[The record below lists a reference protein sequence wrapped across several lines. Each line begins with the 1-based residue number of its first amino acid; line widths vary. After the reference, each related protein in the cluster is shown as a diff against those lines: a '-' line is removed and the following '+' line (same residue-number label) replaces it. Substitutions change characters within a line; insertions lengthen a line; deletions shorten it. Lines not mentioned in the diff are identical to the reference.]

1 MRKAVIFSVFLGVLT
16 FTLAFPHGETPAM
29 AGTHAQ
35 QQGQQQQ
42 QPPPT
47 APGNTQI
54 TVSSQLVNV
63 DAVVTDNDGGFLT
76 GLKKENFRILED
88 GKPQI
93 IKNFTPSGEAP
104 ITIVILL
111 EFRADMETGN
121 FLAQVAKY
129 WAPEFLRNVKPND
142 WIALKD
148 FDLRTTLDVDFTH
161 DPMEIMRELIHMQV
175 PLYSEA
181 NLFDAVVETVDQ
193 LQEVQGKKA
202 ILLIASGID
211 TFSKHT
217 LDYTLKRLRQC
228 DVSIYSVSLGQ
239 YFLNAAH
246 MMGDVNTSQAFNQLR
261 AFSELTGGQAW
272 NPNLDGEIPGIMRT
286 IALSLRNQ
294 YSLGYEP
301 QASSLDGK
309 YHKIKVE
316 LVNADGTPFVFTD
329 QKGKKKKFVV
339 YSRQG
344 FTATKPTVGD

>member
-1 MRKAVIFSVFLGVLT
+1 MRRAVIFTLFLTVT
-16 FTLAFPHGETPAM
+16 IFALAFPHGETPAM
-29 AGTHAQ
+29 AGTHSR

-42 QPPPT
+42 QPPST

-63 DAVVTDNDGGFLT
+63 DAVVTDDDGGFLT

-111 EFRADMETGN
+111 EFRSDMMTGN
-121 FLAQVAKY
+121 FLAMVARY

-161 DPMEIMRELIHMQV
+161 DAMEVMRELNHMQV

-181 NLFDAVVETVDQ
+181 NLFDAVIETLDQ
-193 LQEVQGKKA
+193 LQDVQGKKA
-202 ILLIASGID
+202 ILLIASGQD

-217 LDYTLKRLRQC
+217 LDFTLKRLRQS
-228 DVSIYSVSLGQ
+228 DVSIYSVGLTQFFINYVSGQ
-239 YFLNAAH
+239 GN
-246 MMGDVNTSQAFNQLR
+246 VNMSQAQNQLR

-272 NPNLDGEIPGIMRT
+272 NPNLTGEVPGIMRT